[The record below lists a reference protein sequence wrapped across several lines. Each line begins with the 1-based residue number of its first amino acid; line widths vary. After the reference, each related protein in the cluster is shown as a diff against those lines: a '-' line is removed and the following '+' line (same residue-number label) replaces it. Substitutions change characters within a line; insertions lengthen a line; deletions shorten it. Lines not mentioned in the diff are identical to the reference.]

1 VIGIAPPE
9 PERAAPA
16 FGPFLEEEAE
26 ELELI
31 EIELLLQAIYRRYS
45 FDFRDYAPASLRRRL
60 WRRTQAEG
68 LSTLSA
74 LLERVLHNPAC
85 MERLLR
91 DLSVTT
97 TSMFRDPPFWRAFR
111 ERVVPVLRTHPF
123 LRIWIAGCST
133 GQETYS
139 MAILL
144 EEEGLLER
152 SRIYST
158 DVNVTVLDRAR
169 SGMFPLARMREA
181 TNNYI
186 RAGGTRAFSD
196 YYVAGYDSARFRRSL
211 SENVVWAQHNLVSDG
226 SFNEFHVVLCRNV
239 LIYFAK
245 PLQDRVHGLIH
256 DSLAPFGILGLGS
269 RESLRFTACEHRYE
283 ALADAEHLY
292 RRQG

>member
-1 VIGIAPPE
+1 MIATVPE
-9 PERAAPA
+9 EQ
-16 FGPFLEEEAE
+16 LEAHELD
-26 ELELI
+26 LELL
-31 EIELLLQAIYRRYS
+31 EIELLLEAIHRRYA
-45 FDFRDYAPASLRRRL
+45 FDFRDYAPHSLRRRL
-60 WRRTQAEG
+60 WRRARAEG
-68 LSTLSA
+68 LDTLSA
-74 LLERVLHNPAC
+74 LQDRVLHDPAC
-85 MERLLR
+85 MERLLL

-97 TSMFRDPPFWRAFR
+97 TSMFRDPSFWKAFR
-111 ERVVPVLRTHPF
+111 RQVVPVLRTHPF
-123 LRIWIAGCST
+123 LRIWTAGCST

-152 SRIYST
+152 SRIYAT
-158 DVNVTVLDRAR
+158 DVNATVLARGR
-169 SGMFPLARMREA
+169 SGMFPLSRMREA

-211 SENVVWAQHNLVSDG
+211 SDNVVWGQHNLVSDG

-256 DSLAPFGILGLGS
+256 SSLAPFGVLGLGS
-269 RESLRFTACEHRYE
+269 RETLRFTALEESYE
-283 ALADAEHLY
+283 PVSAAERLY
-292 RRQG
+292 RRTG

>member
-1 VIGIAPPE
+1 MIATASTERE
-9 PERAAPA
+9 PRRPGATL
-16 FGPFLEEEAE
+16 GGDEEQL
-26 ELELI
+26 ELELL
-31 EIELLLQAIYRRYS
+31 EIELLLEGIHRRYQY
-45 FDFRDYAPASLRRRL
+45 DFRDYAPHSVRRRL
-60 WRRTQAEG
+60 WRRARAEG
-68 LSTLSA
+68 LPTLSA
-74 LLERVLHNPAC
+74 LQDRVLHDPAV
-85 MERLLR
+85 MERLLL

-97 TSMFRDPPFWRAFR
+97 TSMFRDPSFWKAFR
-111 ERVVPVLRTHPF
+111 RHVVPVLRTHPF
-123 LRIWIAGCST
+123 LRIWTAGCST

-152 SRIYST
+152 TRIYAT
-158 DVNVTVLDRAR
+158 DVNATVLAHAR

-211 SENVVWAQHNLVSDG
+211 SDNVVWAQHNLVSDG

-245 PLQDRVHGLIH
+245 PLQDRVHELMH
-256 DSLAPFGILGLGS
+256 ASLAPFGVLGLGA
-269 RESLRFTACEHRYE
+269 RESLQFTGREGSFEPVAE
-283 ALADAEHLY
+283 AE
-292 RRQG
+292 